1 MSKIITANLLHTG
14 EVVYL
19 TPARQWSP
27 FIENAA
33 RFSSREDEE
42 QHLAIAADA
51 VSKNAVVDVATI
63 SLAETN
69 AAPVRLRERI
79 RALGPTVHPEF
90 ARRPIPTAA

>member
-1 MSKIITANLLHTG
+1 MSKIVTANLLRTG

-27 FIENAA
+27 NIENAV

-42 QHLAIAADA
+42 RLLAVAADA
-51 VSKNAVVDVATI
+51 VGKNTVVDVDTI
-63 SLAETN
+63 SLAEAT

-79 RALGPTVHPEF
+79 RALGPSVHPEF
-90 ARRPIPTAA
+90 ARPVVPTAA